1 MRVRFRLG
9 DDRGSQAVEAAIV
22 TPLLVMLVCLA
33 IAAGRLV
40 LSGSHVDAAAAD
52 AAREAS
58 LARSADAALA
68 GAQAAARDT
77 LRRQGVSCASSSV
90 SVDTSGLN
98 VPVGQPASVT
108 ATVRCSVK
116 LTDLLL
122 PAPGVHTL
130 TSKFTSVVDTYRE
143 RGKGS

>member
-1 MRVRFRLG
+1 MRVRWRFG

-58 LARSADAALA
+58 LARSVEAAQT
-68 GAQAAARDT
+68 GALAAARDT
-77 LRRQGVSCASSSV
+77 LGRQGVSCASTSV

-98 VPVGQPASVT
+98 APVGQPAAVT

-122 PAPGVHTL
+122 PLPGAHTL
-130 TSKFTSVVDTYRE
+130 TGTFTSVVDTYRE
-143 RGKGS
+143 RVAGS

>member
-1 MRVRFRLG
+1 MRAHRRLG
-9 DDRGSQAVEAAIV
+9 EDRGSQAVEAAIV
-22 TPLLVMLVCLA
+22 TPLLVMLLCLA

-58 LARSADAALA
+58 LARSAPMAQA
-68 GAQAAARDT
+68 GALAAARDT
-77 LRRQGVSCASSSV
+77 LSRQGVSCASTSV
-90 SVDTSGLN
+90 SVDTSGLSA
-98 VPVGQPASVT
+98 PVGQPASVT

-122 PAPGVHTL
+122 PAPGIHTL
-130 TSKFTSVVDTYRE
+130 TATFTSVVDTYRE
-143 RGKGS
+143 RGRS